1 MITLRHYRQELE
13 LTHTFRLARGASDVR
28 QTLVLELEEEGL
40 VGLGEAAPIDRYDQ
54 DCASAARA
62 AEAMAQHLTS
72 PLAYDSA
79 ASSVAVPG
87 EVAAE
92 AAMDMAV
99 CDLAGKKLGV
109 PLYELMG
116 IDPHQAPVTSF
127 TIGMDT
133 PEVVEAKVKEAGDYE
148 VLKIKMGSDED
159 RQILEAVRGVTD
171 RPLRVDANEGWT
183 LEGAQS
189 RLEWLESMGVE
200 LVEQPLP
207 AGQLE
212 EMREL
217 RRLSPLPLFA
227 DESVYRAADIPRLA
241 GAFDGINI
249 KLMKCGGLGEAR
261 RMIAVARAHGMQV
274 MLGCMVES
282 SLAITAAA
290 HLSPLVD
297 FADLDGNLLIDNDPF
312 VGVTV
317 KGGRLVLPEEPGL
330 GVRPRADLP

>member
-40 VGLGEAAPIDRYDQ
+40 TGLGEAAPIDRYDQ

-62 AEAMAQHLTS
+62 AEAMAQRLTS

-99 CDLAGKKLGV
+99 CDLAAKKLGV

-116 IDPHQAPVTSF
+116 IDPRQAPVTSF

-133 PEVVEAKVKEAGDYE
+133 PEVVEAKVREAGEYE

-317 KGGRLVLPEEPGL
+317 KGGRLVLPGGPGL
-330 GVRPRADLP
+330 GVRPRADPP

>member
-62 AEAMAQHLTS
+62 AEAMARHLTS

-116 IDPHQAPVTSF
+116 IDPRQAPVTSF

-133 PEVVEAKVKEAGDYE
+133 PEVVEAKVREAGEYE

-317 KGGRLVLPEEPGL
+317 KGGRLVLPEGPGL
-330 GVRPRADLP
+330 GVRPRADPP